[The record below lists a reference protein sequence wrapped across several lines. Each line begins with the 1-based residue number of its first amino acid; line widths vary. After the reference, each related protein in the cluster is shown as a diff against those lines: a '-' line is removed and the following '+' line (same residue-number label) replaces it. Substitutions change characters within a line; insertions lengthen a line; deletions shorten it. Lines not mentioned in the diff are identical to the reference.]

1 MGEIW
6 AVVCSEVLLTGE
18 LKLSILYICLYIDIS
33 ISTYLSIYIHL
44 YIYIYIYIYI
54 YNIYIYIY
62 IINIIYIDNCL
73 CGSVA
78 KASDTSSR
86 TWVRSSSGPLINF
99 IKWVL
104 KYYLEVILY
113 NCV

>member
-1 MGEIW
+1 M
-6 AVVCSEVLLTGE
+6 
-18 LKLSILYICLYIDIS
+18 
-33 ISTYLSIYIHL
+33 
-44 YIYIYIYIYI
+44 
-54 YNIYIYIY
+54 
-62 IINIIYIDNCL
+62 

-78 KASDTSSR
+78 KAFDTQAVGHGR
-86 TWVRSSSGPLINF
+86 TRVRPSSGPLINF